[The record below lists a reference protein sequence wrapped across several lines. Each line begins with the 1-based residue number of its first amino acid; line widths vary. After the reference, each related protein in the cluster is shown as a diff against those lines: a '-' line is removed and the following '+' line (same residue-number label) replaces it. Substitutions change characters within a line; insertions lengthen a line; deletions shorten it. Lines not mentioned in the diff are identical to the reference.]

1 MERLFFSFFLFLSAS
16 LWGTSLIN
24 TNLEEA
30 NQIYLQG
37 EKATTFEERKTAFN
51 HALLLYH
58 QIEQTISSPSADLYR
73 ALGDT
78 YFQLNEYAWAAL
90 YYRRAL
96 KQEPQDQSVMN
107 HLTLAQEKLGLSP
120 SSISLSNTIL
130 PQRWIV
136 FWGMLFLAFLLTSA
150 ALWFSSSLLRHL
162 AKMSLLFLLIPISS
176 LIWSYYFTPLEA
188 LIITPTGFYREP
200 QLDQPQLT
208 HTPLLAGTS
217 VYVLQTT
224 DDGKWLKIVNAEGLM
239 GYVPLAS
246 LRLI

>member
-16 LWGTSLIN
+16 LWGLPFN
-24 TNLEEA
+24 NANLEEA
-30 NQIYLQG
+30 NQSYLQG

-51 HALLLYH
+51 QAISLYH
-58 QIEQTISSPSADLYR
+58 QIEHTISSPSADLYR

-96 KQEPQDQSVMN
+96 KQEPQDQLAIN
-107 HLTLAQEKLGLSP
+107 HLTLVQEKLGLSP
-120 SSISLSNTIL
+120 LSTAPSSTIL
-130 PQRWIV
+130 PQRWAI
-136 FWGMLFLAFLLTSA
+136 FGRMLFLTFLLTSA
-150 ALWFSSSLLRHL
+150 TLWFSSSFLRYL

-188 LIITPTGFYREP
+188 LIIAPTGFYREP

-208 HTPLLAGTS
+208 QAPLLAGTS

-224 DDGKWLKIVNAEGLM
+224 SNGEWLKIVNAEGLM